1 MTDINFNEEDR
12 EKVIEF
18 LNMVAKH
25 AKFEMNTVEIVQ
37 YFKLL
42 SHMQQKL
49 LPKITENIMEVK
61 RVIQPKEEAT
71 PAEQPQEAVK
81 KGKK

>member
-1 MTDINFNEEDR
+1 MTEMNFNEED
-12 EKVIEF
+12 KLKLVEF

-25 AKFEMNTVEIVQ
+25 ARLDLNTQEVIQ

-42 SHMQQKL
+42 SHMQQKV
-49 LPKITENIMEVK
+49 LPKIEANILEVK
-61 RVIQPKEEAT
+61 KVIETQQAPPTEEAK
-71 PAEQPQEAVK
+71 PA

>member
-1 MTDINFNEEDR
+1 MNFNEDDKLKFVEY
-12 EKVIEF
+12 

-25 AKFEMNTVEIVQ
+25 ARLDLDTQEVIQ

-42 SHMQQKL
+42 SHMQQKVL
-49 LPKITENIMEVK
+49 TKIEANILEVK
-61 RVIQPKEEAT
+61 KVVETQQAPPAEEAK
-71 PAEQPQEAVK
+71 PA